1 MKTSAMPTMP
11 MMDHLV
17 EFRSRLVK
25 ALIAVA
31 IGTFVAF
38 LFNEQILALLA
49 HPYELAVPGGKLAFF
64 RPTEAFSAVMRLS
77 LFGGVIL
84 ASPVILYQIW
94 RFAAPA
100 LSPKEK
106 RWAYP
111 ITAVFV
117 VLFILGVV
125 VGYVALER
133 GLVFLLEFGGG
144 ALEPVIGV
152 DLYLKFATRFILVFG
167 IAFEFPVFL
176 FVSAAAGFVTSK
188 QLRDNRRWTIVIIVV
203 AAAVITPSGDPLT
216 LMLLAVPL
224 YVLFE
229 LSILAIRIFLKR

>member
-1 MKTSAMPTMP
+1 MTSSTMP
-11 MMDHLV
+11 MMEHLV
-17 EFRSRLVK
+17 EFRKRLVWS
-25 ALIAVA
+25 LIAVG
-31 IGTFVAF
+31 IGTFIAF

-49 HPYELAVPGGKLAFF
+49 RPYEIAVPEGKLAFF
-64 RPTEAFSAVMRLS
+64 RPTEAFATVMRLS

-84 ASPVILYQIW
+84 ASPVIFYQIW
-94 RFAAPA
+94 RFIAPA

-117 VLFILGVV
+117 VLFVTGVT

-133 GLVFLLEFGGG
+133 GLGFLLGFGGDT
-144 ALEPVIGV
+144 LTPVIGA
-152 DLYLKFATRFILVFG
+152 DFYLKFATRFILAFG

-176 FVSAAAGFVTSK
+176 FAAAAVGVVTSK
-188 QLRDNRRWTIVIIVV
+188 RLRDDRRWAVLIIIVG
-203 AAAVITPSGDPLT
+203 AAIITPSGDPMT
-216 LMLLAVPL
+216 LMLLATPL

-229 LSILAIRIFLKR
+229 LSILAIRFILKR